1 MNPPRV
7 LCRVQAIYAYQS
19 GDPSALSFAKGDII
33 EVLTQLESGW
43 WDGWCNG
50 LRGWFPSNY
59 VEVIDNEPEMIAGDF
74 GLNQS
79 ISAAKQYN
87 NHQPNDNQWFDEND
101 FHHYNDS
108 QHHQQQ
114 QFRELSA
121 RSKEQLRLSL
131 ASSDR
136 SYSATPTTARS
147 RSRATTNHSE
157 SSSMKNGLPP
167 NWVKQ
172 TTEDGSGFYYYNM
185 VTHKMRYTHPN
196 EPEEEEE
203 SMDDFSDNDM
213 NEFRTYN
220 ENGHTS
226 PDMTASVQS
235 RSQLPQEQPVSES
248 EISQD
253 EDLSDREFEPRI
265 PPRSANRIKVAEK
278 FVDDHSLAS
287 SGNQSRLSSVSSQG
301 TQNKYLRDNDEQYP
315 PNWTKKMT
323 PQGRPYYC
331 NMLTN
336 ETTWNIEDVD
346 PTTGELLIQPG
357 TPTQSTVNEPVNGS
371 IHDSESKR
379 SSDHSQLSRKKVV
392 ELQANEPLGW
402 GKLSS
407 LIAHAIHDLNSA
419 ARNGQ
424 RHLYRDLTTAVVE
437 SIRLMLYTSNSI
449 DKENSPHLKNDK
461 NLRTQYRAI
470 MAALSKLVLSA
481 KLASTM
487 WSPPDAVVKMETDA
501 NDVLVAVRNFL
512 GSAQEACIEIQDTDP
527 RLLENGATSIAS
539 LQWRR
544 KRNNSQSSGRGPTN
558 ELDEPQP
565 RFFLHPE
572 QVAIL
577 QNSATS
583 MHSTIMSFI
592 EYVRK
597 VSEKNTNS
605 KELSSITNIQSATPL
620 IIAQFRN
627 LGNIVSQFLNHVE
640 DIAVDD
646 SLTHVGDLKFAKQ
659 SLYNSMG
666 SLFVATQFVTNDSP
680 SPDELE
686 ASVAQVEQC
695 ATSVEESVWDI
706 CRAVSKLTT
715 ERLSK
720 APASGASQSPTPTRS
735 AQKTPPTSHQI
746 RDAND
751 LLAWK
756 IPETSLSIDTGKDVS
771 QDFFSTQD
779 EDGRI
784 SPDTDIS
791 ERDEL
796 DDILASPDDDLMS
809 QPLSQRSMS
818 DNALNRR
825 PDDKVKKFFG
835 EEVAVA
841 ANRRDTTIGPA
852 STMST
857 MTSAIGAPSAL
868 SVPETPWYLGYDYTP
883 NDIVFNM
890 EGQVKGGTLTALVER
905 LTLHDFLDSK
915 FINTFLLTYRS
926 FCTTDEW
933 FDLLM
938 QRYNLPAPAG
948 LTPEEI
954 DIWGEKKLKLV
965 RLRVFNVIKTWLE
978 NFYNEEED
986 QHIIA
991 RIMEFAEVTIRE
1003 SMQFASEQ
1011 LIKLVRKRMD
1021 TDDNSQFRKMTL
1033 TTGTP
1038 APPAI
1043 LPKNMKR
1050 VRLLDIDPLEI
1061 ARQLTVMDSRL
1072 YIKIKPVECLDKN
1085 WGKEDS
1091 ENIAANVKASIEYS
1105 NQITAWVTDSILSQ
1119 TEIKKRCAIIKH
1131 WVQVAEKCRI
1141 LNNFNTCMAVLSAFD
1156 NSAIGRL
1163 KRTWDSVSARTMQ
1176 TLAYIRKLM
1185 GANKNFNEYR
1195 EIIHSVNPPCIPF
1208 LGIYLQDLTFIEDGN
1223 TNFLR
1228 KSNQLINFA
1237 KRMKTAEVI
1246 REIQQYQSSPY
1257 FLNAVPEL
1265 QVFITTHLQSS
1276 RDEETCYNLS
1286 LALEP
1291 REREDEKIARLL
1303 KESGF
1308 S

>member
-1 MNPPRV
+1 M
-7 LCRVQAIYAYQS
+7 CRVQALYPYQS
-19 GDPSALSFAKGDII
+19 ADPSSLSFGKGDII

-59 VEVIDNEPEMIAGDF
+59 VEIIEDEPEMIAGDF
-74 GLNQS
+74 GLHQ
-79 ISAAKQYN
+79 AADKLYG
-87 NHQPNDNQWFDEND
+87 NHHQANENQWFDEND
-101 FHHYNDS
+101 FHHYNES
-108 QHHQQQ
+108 VQHQPQYH
-114 QFRELSA
+114 ELSA

-136 SYSATPTTARS
+136 SYSATPTKARS
-147 RSRATTNHSE
+147 RSRAAVDPPE
-157 SSSMKNGLPP
+157 SSSMRNGLPP

-172 TTEDGSGFYYYNM
+172 TTEDGSGFYYYNIA
-185 VTHKMRYTHPN
+185 THKMRYTHPN
-196 EPEEEEE
+196 EPDEDEE
-203 SMDDFSDNDM
+203 SLGDLSDDEIHDF
-213 NEFRTYN
+213 TGYN
-220 ENGHTS
+220 GNGRTS
-226 PDMTASVQS
+226 PEMQAPGPS
-235 RSQLPQEQPVSES
+235 RSKLTQEHPVSES

-253 EDLSDREFEPRI
+253 EDLSDPEFEPRI

-278 FVDDHSLAS
+278 FVDDRSMAS
-287 SGNQSRLSSVSSQG
+287 SGNRSRLSSASSHG
-301 TQNKYLRDNDEQYP
+301 TQNKYLRDVDEHYP
-315 PNWTKKMT
+315 PNWTKKLT

-357 TPTQSTVNEPVNGS
+357 TPTQAAS
-371 IHDSESKR
+371 ISEEAAFNSISQDDESKR
-379 SSDHSQLSRKKVV
+379 SSDHSQVSRRKV
-392 ELQANEPLGW
+392 LDQQHTEPLGW

-424 RHLYRDLTTAVVE
+424 RHLYKDLTTAVVE
-437 SIRLMLYTSNSI
+437 SIRLMLYASNSI

-487 WSPPDAVVKMETDA
+487 WSPPDAVAKMETDA

-512 GSAQEACIEIQDTDP
+512 GSAQEAGIEVQDNDP
-527 RLLENGATSIAS
+527 HLLENGATSIAS

-544 KRNNSQSSGRGPTN
+544 KRNNSQSSARGPTS
-558 ELDEPQP
+558 ELDEAQP

-572 QVAIL
+572 QVSIL
-577 QNSATS
+577 QNSATN

-597 VSEKNTNS
+597 VSEKSTNS
-605 KELSSITNIQSATPL
+605 KDLSHVTSIQSATPL

-627 LGNIVSQFLNHVE
+627 LGNIISQFLNHVE

-646 SLTHVGDLKFAKQ
+646 SLTHAGDLKFAKQ

-666 SLFVATQFVTNDSP
+666 SLFVATQFVTNDTP
-680 SPDELE
+680 TADELE

-695 ATSVEESVWDI
+695 ATTVEESVWDI
-706 CRAVSKLTT
+706 CRAISKLTA
-715 ERLSK
+715 ERMSK
-720 APASGASQSPTPTRS
+720 GSTTSQSPTPAR
-735 AQKTPPTSHQI
+735 AQQMTPPTSHQI

-756 IPETSLSIDTGKDVS
+756 IPETSLSIDTGKAAS
-771 QDFFSTQD
+771 QDFFSAHE

-784 SPDTDIS
+784 SPDTDVS

-796 DDILASPDDDLMS
+796 DDILASPDDDDDLIS
-809 QPLSQRSMS
+809 LPLSQRSMS

-825 PDDKVKKFFG
+825 PDDKLKKFFG
-835 EEVAVA
+835 EDA
-841 ANRRDTTIGPA
+841 AAAAKRRDTTIGPA
-852 STMST
+852 STMSS
-857 MTSAIGAPSAL
+857 MPSAIGAPSNLAA
-868 SVPETPWYLGYDYTP
+868 SEIPWYLGYDYTP

-933 FDLLM
+933 FDLLV
-938 QRYNLPAPAG
+938 QRYNLSPPAG
-948 LTPEEI
+948 LTPEEV
-954 DIWGEKKLKLV
+954 DLWNDKKLKLV

-991 RIMEFAEVTIRE
+991 RIMEFAEITIRE
-1003 SMQFASEQ
+1003 SMQFAAEQ
-1011 LIKLVRKRMD
+1011 LIKLVKKRMD

-1033 TTGTP
+1033 TLGSI
-1038 APPAI
+1038 APPPI

-1050 VRLLDIDPLEI
+1050 IRFLDVDPLEI

-1085 WGKEDS
+1085 WGREDS
-1091 ENIAANVKASIEYS
+1091 ENIATNVKASIEYS

-1119 TEIKKRCAIIKH
+1119 AEIKKRCAIIKH

-1141 LNNFNTCMAVLSAFD
+1141 LNNFNTCMAILSAFD

-1257 FLNAVPEL
+1257 VLNAVPEL
-1265 QVFITTHLQSS
+1265 QLFITTHLQSS

>member
-1 MNPPRV
+1 M
-7 LCRVQAIYAYQS
+7 
-19 GDPSALSFAKGDII
+19 
-33 EVLTQLESGW
+33 
-43 WDGWCNG
+43 
-50 LRGWFPSNY
+50 
-59 VEVIDNEPEMIAGDF
+59 
-74 GLNQS
+74 
-79 ISAAKQYN
+79 
-87 NHQPNDNQWFDEND
+87 
-101 FHHYNDS
+101 
-108 QHHQQQ
+108 
-114 QFRELSA
+114 
-121 RSKEQLRLSL
+121 
-131 ASSDR
+131 
-136 SYSATPTTARS
+136 
-147 RSRATTNHSE
+147 
-157 SSSMKNGLPP
+157 
-167 NWVKQ
+167 
-172 TTEDGSGFYYYNM
+172 
-185 VTHKMRYTHPN
+185 
-196 EPEEEEE
+196 
-203 SMDDFSDNDM
+203 
-213 NEFRTYN
+213 
-220 ENGHTS
+220 
-226 PDMTASVQS
+226 
-235 RSQLPQEQPVSES
+235 
-248 EISQD
+248 
-253 EDLSDREFEPRI
+253 
-265 PPRSANRIKVAEK
+265 
-278 FVDDHSLAS
+278 AS
-287 SGNQSRLSSVSSQG
+287 SGRHSRLSSVSSQG
-301 TQNKYLRDNDEQYP
+301 TQNKYLRDIDEHYP

-357 TPTQSTVNEPVNGS
+357 TPTQSAANEPMNGS
-371 IHDSESKR
+371 AADTESKR
-379 SSDHSQLSRKKVV
+379 SSDHSHLSRRKVV
-392 ELQANEPLGW
+392 DQQIHEPLGW

-407 LIAHAIHDLNSA
+407 LIAHAIHDLNGA

-424 RHLYRDLTTAVVE
+424 RHLYKDLTTAVVE

-544 KRNNSQSSGRGPTN
+544 KRNNSQSSARGPTSD
-558 ELDEPQP
+558 LDEPQP

-572 QVAIL
+572 QVSIL
-577 QNSATS
+577 QNSATN
-583 MHSTIMSFI
+583 MHGTIMSFI

-597 VSEKNTNS
+597 VAEKKTNANDG
-605 KELSSITNIQSATPL
+605 SSVVPNIQSATPL

-646 SLTHVGDLKFAKQ
+646 ALAHAGDLKFAKQ

-666 SLFVATQFVTNDSP
+666 ALFVATQCVTNDAP
-680 SPDELE
+680 TPDELD
-686 ASVAQVEQC
+686 ANVAQVEQS

-706 CRAVSKLTT
+706 CRAISKLTS
-715 ERLSK
+715 ERMSK
-720 APASGASQSPTPTRS
+720 PAVPAGVSQSPPPARS

-746 RDAND
+746 RDTND

-756 IPETSLSIDTGKDVS
+756 IPDTSLSIDTGKDMG

-791 ERDEL
+791 DRDEL
-796 DDILASPDDDLMS
+796 DDILASPEDDLSAQAMA
-809 QPLSQRSMS
+809 QRSMS
-818 DNALNRR
+818 DNPMNRR
-825 PDDKVKKFFG
+825 PDDKLKKFFG
-835 EEVAVA
+835 EDA
-841 ANRRDTTIGPA
+841 AAAAKRRETTIGPA
-852 STMST
+852 STVSNVP
-857 MTSAIGAPSAL
+857 SAIGAPTSLNA
-868 SVPETPWYLGYDYTP
+868 PEVPWYLGYDYTP

-890 EGQVKGGTLTALVER
+890 EGQVKGGTLAALVER
-905 LTLHDFLDSK
+905 LTLHDYLDSK

-938 QRYNLPAPAG
+938 QRFNLPPPAG
-948 LTPEEI
+948 LTPEEV
-954 DIWGEKKLKLV
+954 DIWSEKKLKLV

-1011 LIKLVRKRMD
+1011 LIKLVKKRMD
-1021 TDDNSQFRKMTL
+1021 VDDTSQFRKMTL
-1033 TTGTP
+1033 TPGVP
-1038 APPAI
+1038 APQSI

-1085 WGKEDS
+1085 WGREDS
-1091 ENIAANVKASIEYS
+1091 ENVATNVKASIEYS

-1141 LNNFNTCMAVLSAFD
+1141 LNNFNTCMAILSAFD

-1163 KRTWDSVSARTMQ
+1163 RRTWDSVSARTMQ

-1265 QVFITTHLQSS
+1265 QLFITTHLQSS

>member
-1 MNPPRV
+1 MSGPRV
-7 LCRVQAIYAYQS
+7 LCRVQAMYPYQS
-19 GDPSALSFAKGDII
+19 GDSSALSFGKGDII

-59 VEVIDNEPEMIAGDF
+59 VVIIEDEPEMIAGDF
-74 GLNQS
+74 GLQQS
-79 ISAAKQYN
+79 NKMYDD
-87 NHQPNDNQWFDEND
+87 HENQWFDENG
-101 FHHYNDS
+101 FQQYSDS
-108 QHHQQQ
+108 VQQQ
-114 QFRELSA
+114 PQFREISP

-136 SYSATPTTARS
+136 SYTATPTKS
-147 RSRATTNHSE
+147 RSRTNTTERYDSP
-157 SSSMKNGLPP
+157 SMRNGLPP
-167 NWVKQ
+167 NWIKQ
-172 TTEDGSGFYYYNM
+172 TTEDGTSFYYYNV
-185 VTHKMRYTHPN
+185 VTHKMRYTHPD
-196 EPEEEEE
+196 EGDEDEE
-203 SMDDFSDNDM
+203 SMDDLSDNDM
-213 NEFRTYN
+213 PNFQVYDHQQQSDNSAVHQHAIEAQ
-220 ENGHTS
+220 GH
-226 PDMTASVQS
+226 
-235 RSQLPQEQPVSES
+235 ES
-248 EISQD
+248 DISQD
-253 EDLSDREFEPRI
+253 EDLSDRELEPRI
-265 PPRSANRIKVAEK
+265 PPRSANRIKMTEK
-278 FVDDHSLAS
+278 FVDDRSMAS
-287 SGNQSRLSSVSSQG
+287 SGNRSRLSSVSSQG
-301 TQNKYLRDNDEQYP
+301 TQNKYLRGMEDQEQYP
-315 PNWTKKMT
+315 PNWTKKLT

-357 TPTQSTVNEPVNGS
+357 TPTQATMASATEMATANVSNDV
-371 IHDSESKR
+371 ESKR
-379 SSDHSQLSRKKVV
+379 SSEHSHISHRKAMDHQVG
-392 ELQANEPLGW
+392 EPLNW

-424 RHLYRDLTTAVVE
+424 RHLYKDLSTAVVE
-437 SIRLMLYTSNSI
+437 SIRLMLYASNSI

-461 NLRTQYRAI
+461 NLRAQYRAI

-512 GSAQEACIEIQDTDP
+512 GSAQDAGIEVQDNDP
-527 RLLENGATSIAS
+527 RLVENGATSISS

-544 KRNNSQSSGRGPTN
+544 KRSNSQSTGRGL
-558 ELDEPQP
+558 ELMEEAQP
-565 RFFLHPE
+565 RFVLHPD
-572 QVAIL
+572 QVSIL
-577 QNSATS
+577 QNSATG
-583 MHSTIMSFI
+583 MHSAIISFI
-592 EYVRK
+592 DNVRK
-597 VSEKNTNS
+597 ISEKPSNS
-605 KELSSITNIQSATPL
+605 KDMSTDTSIQSATPL

-627 LGNIVSQFLNHVE
+627 LGNIISQFLNHVE
-640 DIAVDD
+640 DIAVDS
-646 SLTHVGDLKFAKQ
+646 SLTHAGDLKYAKQ
-659 SLYNSMG
+659 CLYNSMG
-666 SLFVATQFVTNDSP
+666 ALFVATQFVTNDSP
-680 SPDELE
+680 SPDELD
-686 ASVAQVEQC
+686 ANVAQVEQC
-695 ATSVEESVWDI
+695 ATTVEESVWDI
-706 CRAVSKLTT
+706 CRAMSKLTA
-715 ERLSK
+715 ERMSK
-720 APASGASQSPTPTRS
+720 APTDTQPPPPSPAAQRASQRSPTNG
-735 AQKTPPTSHQI
+735 HQI

-756 IPETSLSIDTGKDVS
+756 IPETPLTIDTGRDAS
-771 QDFFSTQD
+771 QDFFSHD
-779 EDGRI
+779 DDGRI
-784 SPDTDIS
+784 SPDTDVS
-791 ERDEL
+791 GRDEL
-796 DDILASPDDDLMS
+796 DDILASPEDELA

-818 DNALNRR
+818 ETNLNRR
-825 PDDKVKKFFG
+825 PDDKLKKFFG
-835 EEVAVA
+835 EDA
-841 ANRRDTTIGPA
+841 AAAAKRRETTIGPPSA
-852 STMST
+852 MSAMPST
-857 MTSAIGAPSAL
+857 IGAPSTLGATGD
-868 SVPETPWYLGYDYTP
+868 VPWYLGYDYTT

-933 FDLLM
+933 FDLLV
-938 QRYNLPAPAG
+938 QRYNLSPPPG
-948 LTPEEI
+948 LTGEEI
-954 DIWGEKKLKLV
+954 EIWNDKKLKLV

-986 QHIIA
+986 QHIIS

-1003 SMQFASEQ
+1003 SMQFAAEQ
-1011 LIKLVRKRMD
+1011 LIKLVKKRMD
-1021 TDDNSQFRKMTL
+1021 TDDNSQFRKMILTL
-1033 TTGTP
+1033 GST

-1050 VRLLDIDPLEI
+1050 IRLLDIDPLEI

-1091 ENIAANVKASIEYS
+1091 ENMAANVKASIEYS

-1141 LNNFNTCMAVLSAFD
+1141 LNNFNTCMAILSAFD

-1257 FLNAVPEL
+1257 VLNAVPEL
-1265 QVFITTHLQSS
+1265 QLFITTHLQSS

>member
-1 MNPPRV
+1 MSGPRV
-7 LCRVQAIYAYQS
+7 ICRVQAMYPYQS
-19 GDPSALSFAKGDII
+19 GDSSALSFGKGDII

-59 VEVIDNEPEMIAGDF
+59 VVIIEDEPEMIAGDF
-74 GLNQS
+74 GSQQS
-79 ISAAKQYN
+79 NKMYDD
-87 NHQPNDNQWFDEND
+87 HENQWFDESG
-101 FHHYNDS
+101 FQQYS
-108 QHHQQQ
+108 ESVQQQ
-114 QFRELSA
+114 PQFREISA

-136 SYSATPTTARS
+136 SYTATPTKS
-147 RSRATTNHSE
+147 RSRTNTTERYE
-157 SSSMKNGLPP
+157 SPSIRNGLPP
-167 NWVKQ
+167 NWIKQ
-172 TTEDGSGFYYYNM
+172 TTEDGTSFYYYNV
-185 VTHKMRYTHPN
+185 VTHKMRYTHPD
-196 EPEEEEE
+196 EGEEDEE
-203 SMDDFSDNDM
+203 SMGDLSDDNEPNFQVYDHQQQPDNSALHQHAIEAHGHESD
-213 NEFRTYN
+213 
-220 ENGHTS
+220 
-226 PDMTASVQS
+226 
-235 RSQLPQEQPVSES
+235 
-248 EISQD
+248 ISQD
-253 EDLSDREFEPRI
+253 EDLSDRELEPRI
-265 PPRSANRIKVAEK
+265 PPRSANRIKMTEK
-278 FVDDHSLAS
+278 FVDDRSMAS
-287 SGNQSRLSSVSSQG
+287 SGNRSRLSSVSSQG
-301 TQNKYLRDNDEQYP
+301 TQNKYLRGMEDQEQYP
-315 PNWTKKMT
+315 PNWTKKLT

-346 PTTGELLIQPG
+346 PSTGELLIQPG
-357 TPTQSTVNEPVNGS
+357 TPTQATIASATEMATANVSND
-371 IHDSESKR
+371 HESKR
-379 SSDHSQLSRKKVV
+379 SSEHSHISHRKAMDQ
-392 ELQANEPLGW
+392 QAGEPLNW

-419 ARNGQ
+419 ARNGS
-424 RHLYRDLTTAVVE
+424 RHLYKDLTTAVVE
-437 SIRLMLYTSNSI
+437 SIRLMLYASNSI

-461 NLRTQYRAI
+461 TLRAQYRAI

-501 NDVLVAVRNFL
+501 NDVLVAVRNYL
-512 GSAQEACIEIQDTDP
+512 GSAQEAGIEVQDNDP
-527 RLLENGATSIAS
+527 RLVENGATSISS

-544 KRNNSQSSGRGPTN
+544 KRSNSQNTSRG
-558 ELDEPQP
+558 LDLLEEAQP
-565 RFFLHPE
+565 RFVLHPD
-572 QVAIL
+572 QVSIL
-577 QNSATS
+577 QNSATG
-583 MHSTIMSFI
+583 MHSAIISFI
-592 EYVRK
+592 DNVRK
-597 VSEKNTNS
+597 ISEKPSNS
-605 KELSSITNIQSATPL
+605 KDMSTNTSIQSATPL

-627 LGNIVSQFLNHVE
+627 LGNIISQFLNHVE
-640 DIAVDD
+640 DIAVDS
-646 SLTHVGDLKFAKQ
+646 SLAHAGDLKYAKQ
-659 SLYNSMG
+659 CLYNSMG
-666 SLFVATQFVTNDSP
+666 ALFVATQFVTNDSP
-680 SPDELE
+680 SPDELD
-686 ASVAQVEQC
+686 ANVAQVEQC
-695 ATSVEESVWDI
+695 ATTVEESVWDI
-706 CRAVSKLTT
+706 CRAMSKLTA
-715 ERLSK
+715 EKMSK
-720 APASGASQSPTPTRS
+720 APADIQPPAPSPAAQRASQRSPTNG
-735 AQKTPPTSHQI
+735 HQI

-756 IPETSLSIDTGKDVS
+756 IPETSLTIDTGRDTS
-771 QDFFSTQD
+771 QDFFSHD
-779 EDGRI
+779 DDGRI
-784 SPDTDIS
+784 SPDTDVS
-791 ERDEL
+791 GRDEL
-796 DDILASPDDDLMS
+796 DDILASPEDDLA

-818 DNALNRR
+818 ESNLNRR
-825 PDDKVKKFFG
+825 PDDKLKKFFG
-835 EEVAVA
+835 EDA
-841 ANRRDTTIGPA
+841 AAAAKRRETTIGPPSNMSA
-852 STMST
+852 MPST
-857 MTSAIGAPSAL
+857 IGAPSTLGANGD
-868 SVPETPWYLGYDYTP
+868 VPWYLGYDYTT

-933 FDLLM
+933 FDLLV
-938 QRYNLPAPAG
+938 QRYNLLPPQG
-948 LTPEEI
+948 LSSEEI
-954 DIWGEKKLKLV
+954 EIWNDKKQKLV

-986 QHIIA
+986 QHIIS

-1003 SMQFASEQ
+1003 SMQFAAEQ
-1011 LIKLVRKRMD
+1011 LIKLVKKRMD
-1021 TDDNSQFRKMTL
+1021 TDDNSQFRKMILTL
-1033 TTGTP
+1033 GST
-1038 APPAI
+1038 APPPI

-1050 VRLLDIDPLEI
+1050 IRLLDVDPLEI

-1091 ENIAANVKASIEYS
+1091 ENMAANVKASIEYS

-1141 LNNFNTCMAVLSAFD
+1141 LNNFNTCMAILSAFD

-1185 GANKNFNEYR
+1185 GANKNFTEYR

-1257 FLNAVPEL
+1257 VLNAVPEL
-1265 QVFITTHLQSS
+1265 QLFITTHLQSS